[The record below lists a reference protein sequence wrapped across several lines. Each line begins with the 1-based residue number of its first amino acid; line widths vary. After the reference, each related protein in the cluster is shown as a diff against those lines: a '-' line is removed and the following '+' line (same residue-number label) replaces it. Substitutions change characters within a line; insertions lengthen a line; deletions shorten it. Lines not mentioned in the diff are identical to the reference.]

1 MAIRALN
8 RDELEKLDSIWKS
21 PGYLAAIIAVAC
33 AFGAWLL
40 LLPVIPTAVLDAG
53 GSNTLAGAT
62 TGIFMATTVVT
73 QIFTPRLLRQFGYN
87 PVMVVSAMLLGV
99 PALGYLL
106 GMTAGPAL
114 LFSAIRGVGFGALTV
129 AQSALIAELVPHRL
143 LGKAT
148 GTMGLLVGLSQMV
161 GLPLGLF
168 IVDSTLGFPAACVL
182 AAIIGLTAG
191 AMCMRIPK
199 IRPTTQVEVDSN
211 AALPEGPQDDNQG
224 QARPAQA
231 RGPQPTMAAP
241 TPAWKLVTVPAIAI
255 CSLSMSFGAVSSFLP
270 AAVRELDPVT
280 GAVLAGLM
288 LSVVGGAGMIFRY
301 SSGIIADKRGVAGGT
316 MIPGQILGL
325 VGIGLMA
332 LVLAQ
337 GWSVWWLVL
346 AAILFGGGFG
356 FVQNESLL
364 TMFARLPRSQISSAS
379 AYWNSSY
386 DAGTGIGSFILGAV
400 AAQAAYAGAFGVG
413 SAIIAA
419 GLVVTCLDKIGGKY
433 RIAETNNTRA
443 RLRRIP
449 VAYKAVQGAR
459 RLRGKA
465 RRPQRPGPRQ

>member
-1 MAIRALN
+1 MAIRALS

-33 AFGAWLL
+33 AFGAWSL

-73 QIFTPRLLRQFGYN
+73 QIFTPRMLRMWGYN
-87 PVMVVSAMLLGV
+87 PVMVVSAILLGV

-106 GMTAGPAL
+106 GMSAGPAL
-114 LFSAIRGVGFGALTV
+114 FFSAVRGVGFGALTV

-148 GTMGLLVGLSQMV
+148 GTMGLLVGLSQMI

-168 IVDSTLGFPAACVL
+168 IVDSSWGFPAACVV
-182 AAIIGLTAG
+182 AAVIGLTAG

-199 IRPTTQVEVDSN
+199 IRPTTQVDSEVDDST
-211 AALPEGPQDDNQG
+211 AVERPEGPRLQ
-224 QARPAQA
+224 
-231 RGPQPTMAAP
+231 AAP
-241 TPAWKLVTVPAIAI
+241 KTPAWKLVLVPAVAI

-301 SSGIIADKRGVAGGT
+301 SSGVIADKRGVAGGT
-316 MIPGQILGL
+316 MIPGQIMGL
-325 VGIGLMA
+325 AGIGLMA
-332 LVLAQ
+332 VVLGQ
-337 GWSVWWLVL
+337 SWSVWWLVL
-346 AAILFGGGFG
+346 AAILFGAGFG

-364 TMFARLPRSQISSAS
+364 TMFARLPRSEISSAS

-400 AAQAAYAGAFGVG
+400 AARAAYSGAFGVG
-413 SAIIAA
+413 AAIIIA
-419 GLVVTCLDKIGGKY
+419 GLAVTILDKVIGKY
-433 RIAETNNTRA
+433 RITEHNNTRA

-449 VAYKAVQGAR
+449 AARRAMHSAR
-459 RLRGKA
+459 RLRNRA
-465 RRPQRPGPRQ
+465 RRPQRPSSAPDSK